1 MRNISYIRR
10 NYYIF
15 LEINTYVCINRC
27 KSKKIRAKWVQVKSQ
42 SVSKSLKVEEIMF
55 ETGTILDNKYQI
67 QAHLGTG
74 GMGEVYRVLDLEQGQ
89 EYALKI
95 LNEMMDEQAVRRRF
109 HREFQVLNR
118 FQHPR
123 LVRTYTWGFAE
134 DRPYFTMEY
143 LPGKT
148 LEKII
153 ADQALLAQFRASH
166 FFDLIQQLAEG
177 LAYIHA
183 QGAVH
188 RDLKPSNIMV
198 LETEE
203 GIETTI
209 LDLGLAKFRHLHS
222 VSITQTGATIGTAE
236 YMSPEQGKGL
246 WVDHRS
252 DLYSLGV
259 ILYEMLMGVPPFSG
273 QNPVSV
279 ILKHIREMP
288 PPIDEVNI
296 AVPEQIKQIVLKL
309 LAKGAVDRYQSAEEL
324 MQALPSELVLLED
337 EQRDVHRKVMR
348 PQFVGRESEMKILS
362 AMLKDVQAGKQRMVL
377 ISGEPGVGKSRLAEE
392 LLGDALIHD
401 FLCLKGAG
409 REEGGQIYGA
419 LIDAFQGTTDLVAGL
434 PDSVETDKFSVME
447 HWLQLLK
454 RMRQKQ
460 PIVLC
465 LEDIQWLDELTLE
478 FLQYVLR
485 DPEPC
490 PFLLCLTCRW
500 SNLEPLSEEIENFIH
515 SNEFA
520 EATQMPLKN
529 LPQEEV
535 GYLAS
540 SMLGERSIPPDALQ
554 ALFRETGGQ
563 PLFVVEAIRT
573 LVNADVVRQDVSGTW
588 QWGEFPETLLSDD
601 ISEVLYRR
609 IATLPAVQQRVLEYA
624 CVFLS
629 DFSFQLLAAVWRG
642 DELELLGVLDDL
654 IAEGLLA
661 PCGEDED
668 QYRFSQD
675 LCRRAIYDRLQNVK
689 RRLLHREIG
698 SALEKMEDAEEL
710 MEELADHF
718 AAAEEQNKAVK
729 YMRLSGRKAL
739 EAQAYRQAL
748 RRFEAVRDWTA
759 DDVFESQADA
769 IDFLCDYADVLRNC
783 SEYDC
788 ALKFL
793 DEANALLPADR
804 KDLKA
809 RIFNDQGEIHSVLQH
824 GEIAEEYMLEALQL
838 YRETGDFDGEIQA
851 LSSLSY
857 LCDVSERHK
866 DAADYVRQYI
876 EKQRKRDTDAHNQT
890 DVQRSEGQL
899 ALIEFRFEIAR
910 VHLEEV
916 LRTSQQVGFEHHR
929 MGILNL
935 LQRVYFYL
943 GECDRAEAVCNE
955 AIGEWQ
961 KRGVIYWEAANFLWL
976 GELAMERGDFAEA
989 LEYAE
994 ISAERFLETPRKD
1007 YVYRAYA
1014 IAATATARMGDDET
1028 ALEWAEKASEGVQQT
1043 SGMYTGILPLVYCG
1057 IGVAL
1062 AKAGRITEAE
1072 ETFEQAIECRRES
1085 KGDHWARA
1093 LLMAGEFYLERGD
1106 MTKSQAH
1113 LEEAKQAFGEMEMSY
1128 FQEKTQVLLDQLSR
1142 DEDGQGRDIAP
1153 TLHRGEDT
1161 VSSSEVSVGTLSD
1174 DRWNM
1179 LYDMSQELTTEHNV
1193 KVLLD
1198 RTLGNLLAVYSA
1210 ERVLVA
1216 IKNEAPQDFVVD
1228 AARHHNIESD
1238 DAEELSGSIIRRV
1251 IETNEPVL
1259 SLDAQ
1264 TDDRLN
1270 QYQSVIDYNIRSVL
1284 CVPLFHV
1291 KEGVMGALY
1300 VDHRG
1305 IGNAF
1310 SEADQTFL
1318 QAFANLVGVALVNAR
1333 MYEQLEDKAQY
1344 LQREVERQYQLGDLF
1359 GQSDAMQAIYYLI
1372 DRAARSD
1379 VPVLVQGETGTGKEL
1394 AARAIHYNSTRK
1406 DQRFLSQNCAALSP
1420 ELLQS
1425 ELFGHK
1431 KGAFTGATEDHIG
1444 VFETANGGTVF
1455 LDEIADAPPQL
1466 QRSLLRV
1473 LQEGEIRRVGETVD
1487 RSVDVRIIAATNR
1500 DLKQE
1505 VEKGFFREDL
1515 YYRLHVIQIDMPPLR
1530 ERMEDVPLLAEHLLI
1545 RAKEDANKSVGGL
1558 TVGAIRALTSYK
1570 WPGNVRELENEI
1582 RRAVALA
1589 EEEGDITPDLFSE
1602 SIGHA
1607 VSGVF
1612 VEYHLPMQ
1620 ADVHTQAGGRLQ
1632 DRMQEYEKRLIMDAL
1647 EKYEGNIKRTAEEL
1661 GLVRASLYRKMN
1673 RLGLR

>member
-1 MRNISYIRR
+1 
-10 NYYIF
+10 
-15 LEINTYVCINRC
+15 
-27 KSKKIRAKWVQVKSQ
+27 
-42 SVSKSLKVEEIMF
+42 MF
-55 ETGTILDNKYQI
+55 EIGTILDSKYQI

-74 GMGEVYRVLDLEQGQ
+74 GMGEVYRVLDLEQDRVC
-89 EYALKI
+89 ALKI

-109 HREFQVLNR
+109 HREFQALNR

-134 DRPYFTMEY
+134 ERPYFTMEY

-153 ADQALLAQFRASH
+153 ADHVLLEPFRESH
-166 FFDLIQQLAEG
+166 FFDLIQQLVEG
-177 LAYIHA
+177 LAYVHA

-198 LETEE
+198 LETEV

-209 LDLGLAKFRHLHS
+209 LDMGLAKFRHLHS

-259 ILYEMLMGVPPFSG
+259 ILYEMLTGVPPFSG
-273 QNPVSV
+273 QNPISV
-279 ILKHIREMP
+279 IMKHIRESP

-296 AVPEQIKQIVLKL
+296 AVHEQMKQIVLKL

-520 EATQMPLKN
+520 EATQMQLKN
-529 LPQEEV
+529 LPREEV

-573 LVNADVVRQDVSGTW
+573 LVHADVVRQNVSGDW

-609 IATLPAVQQRVLEYA
+609 ITALPAVQQRVLEYA

-629 DFSFQLLAAVWRG
+629 DFSFELLAEVWRG
-642 DELELLGVLDDL
+642 DELELLDVLDDL

-661 PCGEDED
+661 ACGEDED
-668 QYRFSQD
+668 RYRFSQE
-675 LCRRAIYDRLQNVK
+675 LCRRAIYNRMQDVR

-698 SALEKMEDAEEL
+698 NALEQTEDIEEL
-710 MEELADHF
+710 IEELADHF
-718 AAAEEQNKAVK
+718 AAAEERAKAVK
-729 YMRLSGRKAL
+729 YMCLAGKKVL
-739 EAQAYRQAL
+739 EVQAYRQAL
-748 RRFEAVRDWTA
+748 RRFEAVRDWAA
-759 DDVFESQADA
+759 DDIFELPADA

-783 SEYDC
+783 SEYNC
-788 ALKFL
+788 ALKLL

-809 RIFNDQGEIHSVLQH
+809 RILNDQGEIHTVLQH
-824 GEIAEEYMLEALQL
+824 GKIAEEYMLEALQL

-851 LSSLSY
+851 LNSLSY
-857 LCDVSERHK
+857 LCDVSGRHK
-866 DAADYVRQYI
+866 EAADYIRQYI
-876 EKQRKRDTDAHNQT
+876 KKQQKRDADAHNQT
-890 DVQRSEGQL
+890 DVQRYEGQL

-929 MGILNL
+929 IGTLNL
-935 LQRVYFYL
+935 LARVYFYL

-976 GELAMERGDFAEA
+976 GELALERGDFAEA

-994 ISAERFLETPRKD
+994 ISLERYLETPRKD

-1014 IAATATARMGDDET
+1014 IAATAAAKMGDTET
-1028 ALEWAEKASEGVQQT
+1028 ALEWAKKASEGVQQT

-1062 AKAGRITEAE
+1062 AKAGRTVEAE
-1072 ETFEQAIECRRES
+1072 EAFEQAIECRRES

-1093 LLMAGEFYLERGD
+1093 LLMVGEFYLERD
-1106 MTKSQAH
+1106 KMTRAKAH
-1113 LEEAKQAFGEMEMSY
+1113 LEASKQVFEEMEMSY
-1128 FQEKTQVLLDQLSR
+1128 FLEKTQVLLNQSGEPSR
-1142 DEDGQGRDIAP
+1142 NENAA
-1153 TLHRGEDT
+1153 
-1161 VSSSEVSVGTLSD
+1161 SSSAVPVGTLSV
-1174 DRWNM
+1174 DRWNL
-1179 LYDMSQELTTEHNV
+1179 LYDMSQELTIEHDV

-1198 RTLGNLLAVYSA
+1198 RTLGNLLTVYPA
-1210 ERVLVA
+1210 ERVIVA
-1216 IKNEAPQDFVVD
+1216 IKNDTPKDFVVD
-1228 AARHHNIESD
+1228 AVRHYNVESD
-1238 DAEELSGSIIRRV
+1238 DAEALSGGIIRRV

-1259 SLDAQ
+1259 SIDAQ

-1270 QYQSVIDYNIRSVL
+1270 RYQSVIDYNIRSVL

-1291 KEGVMGALY
+1291 KEGVIGALY

-1305 IGNAF
+1305 LGNAF
-1310 SEADQTFL
+1310 SEEDQTFL
-1318 QAFANLVGVALVNAR
+1318 QVFANLVGVALVNAR
-1333 MYEQLEDKAQY
+1333 MYEQLEEKAQY
-1344 LQREVERQYQLGDLF
+1344 LQQEVERRHQLGDLF

-1372 DRAARSD
+1372 ESAAKSD
-1379 VPVLVQGETGTGKEL
+1379 IPVLVQGETGTGKEL

-1431 KGAFTGATEDHIG
+1431 KGAFTGATEDHRGI
-1444 VFETANGGTVF
+1444 FEEANRGTVF
-1455 LDEIADAPPQL
+1455 LDEIGDAPPQL

-1473 LQEGEIRRVGETVD
+1473 LQEGEVRRVGETVD
-1487 RSVDVRIIAATNR
+1487 RAVDVRIIAATNR

-1505 VEKGFFREDL
+1505 VEKGSFREDL

-1545 RAKEDANKSVGGL
+1545 RIKENVNKSVGAL
-1558 TVGAIRALTSYK
+1558 TVGAIRALTSYN

-1582 RRAVALA
+1582 QRAVALA
-1589 EEEGDITPDLFSE
+1589 EEDGAITPDLFSE

-1607 VSGVF
+1607 MSGVF
-1612 VEYHLPMQ
+1612 VEYHLPAR
-1620 ADVHTQAGGRLQ
+1620 ADAHTQAGGRLQ
-1632 DRMQEYEKRLIMDAL
+1632 DCMQEYEKRLIMDAL

>member
-1 MRNISYIRR
+1 M
-10 NYYIF
+10 F
-15 LEINTYVCINRC
+15 
-27 KSKKIRAKWVQVKSQ
+27 KI
-42 SVSKSLKVEEIMF
+42 
-55 ETGTILDNKYQI
+55 GTILDNKYQI

-74 GMGEVYRVLDLEQGQ
+74 GMGEVYRILDLEQDR
-89 EYALKI
+89 ECALKI
-95 LNEMMDEQAVRRRF
+95 LNKMVDQKAVHRRF
-109 HREFQVLNR
+109 HREFQLLNR

-134 DRPYFTMEY
+134 ERPYFTMDY

-153 ADQALLAQFRASH
+153 ADQALLEPFRESH
-166 FFDLIQQLAEG
+166 FFDLIQQLVES
-177 LAYIHA
+177 LAYVHA

-209 LDLGLAKFRHLHS
+209 LDMGLAKFRQLHS

-259 ILYEMLMGVPPFSG
+259 ILYEMLMGTPPFSG
-273 QNPVSV
+273 QNPISV

-288 PPIDEVNI
+288 PPIGEVNI
-296 AVPEQIKQIVLKL
+296 AVPEQMQQIVLRL
-309 LAKGAVDRYQSAEEL
+309 LAKERVDRYQSAGEL
-324 MQALPSELVLLED
+324 VQALNNVAPSELVLPGD
-337 EQRDVHRKVMR
+337 EQRDVPVKVMR
-348 PQFVGRESEMKILS
+348 PQFVGRESEMKTLL
-362 AMLKDVQAGKQRMVL
+362 AMLQDVQAGEQRVVL
-377 ISGEPGVGKSRLAEE
+377 ISGESGVGKTRLVEE

-419 LIDAFQGTTDLVAGL
+419 LIDAFQGTTDLVGG
-434 PDSVETDKFSVME
+434 ETDKFSVME
-447 HWLQLLK
+447 CWLQLLK
-454 RMRQKQ
+454 RLRQKQ

-478 FLQYVLR
+478 FLQYALR

-500 SNLEPLSEEIENFIH
+500 SNLEPLAEEIENFIH
-515 SNEFA
+515 SKEFA
-520 EATQMPLKN
+520 EATQMQLEN
-529 LPQEEV
+529 LSQEEV
-535 GYLAS
+535 GYLAA

-554 ALFRETGGQ
+554 TLFRETGGL
-563 PLFVVEAIRT
+563 PLFVVEAVRT
-573 LVNADVVRQDVSGTW
+573 LVHAGVVQQDVSGDW

-609 IATLPAVQQRVLEYA
+609 ITALSAMQQRVLEYV

-629 DFSFQLLAAVWRG
+629 DFSFVLLAAVWRG
-642 DELELLGVLDDL
+642 DELELLDILDDL

-661 PCGEDED
+661 PCREDED
-668 QYRFSQD
+668 RYQFSQEV
-675 LCRRAIYDRLQNVK
+675 CRRAIYDRIQNVR

-698 SALEKMEDAEEL
+698 NALEKMDDAEEL

-718 AAAEEQNKAVK
+718 AAAEERDKAVK
-729 YMRLSGRKAL
+729 YARMAGKKAL
-739 EAQAYRQAL
+739 EKHAYRQAL
-748 RRFEAVRDWTA
+748 RRFEAVRDWTMNDA
-759 DDVFESQADA
+759 FESQADA

-783 SEYDC
+783 DQHNK
-788 ALKFL
+788 ALELL
-793 DEANALLPADR
+793 DEAQALLPDDR
-804 KDLKA
+804 NDLKA
-809 RIFNDQGEIHSVLQH
+809 RILNREGSIHSVLQH
-824 GEIAEEYMLEALQL
+824 GEIAKEYMLEALQL
-838 YRETGDFDGEIQA
+838 YHDLGDVEGEIQA
-851 LSSLSY
+851 LGGLAY
-857 LCDVSERHK
+857 LCDVSGRHEE
-866 DAADYVRQYI
+866 AIAYMRREI
-876 EKQRKRDTDAHNQT
+876 EKYTTLGEAQNKAVLQRR
-890 DVQRSEGQL
+890 EGL
-899 ALIEFRFEIAR
+899 FALVGFRFKIAKA
-910 VHLEEV
+910 HLEPTV
-916 LRTSQQVGFEHHR
+916 KTAQQLGLEYHR
-929 MGILNL
+929 IWALNL

-943 GECDRAEAVCNE
+943 GDLNRAEAVCYE
-955 AIGEWQ
+955 VIGEWQ
-961 KRGVIYWEAANFLWL
+961 KRGVIHLEAVNFLYL
-976 GELAMERGDFAEA
+976 GELALERGDFAEA

-994 ISAERFLETPRKD
+994 ISAERFLETSRKD

-1014 IAATATARMGDDET
+1014 ISATAAARMGDVEP
-1028 ALEWAEKASEGVQQT
+1028 AMEWAERASEGTQQI

-1062 AKAGRITEAE
+1062 AKAGRINEAE
-1072 ETFEQAIECRRES
+1072 EVFEQAIECRRES

-1093 LLMAGEFYLERGD
+1093 LLMAGEFYLERDD
-1106 MTKSQAH
+1106 MTKAQEY
-1113 LEEAKQAFGEMEMSY
+1113 LEAAKQAFEEMEMSY
-1128 FQEKTQVLLDQLSR
+1128 FLRRTQMLFSQLSH
-1142 DEDGQGRDIAP
+1142 DEDGRGRDAVP
-1153 TLHRGEDT
+1153 MFQSGESSRGEDLPAIVQAGAASISEISVDT
-1161 VSSSEVSVGTLSD
+1161 LSVDRLRLLYEVS
-1174 DRWNM
+1174 R
-1179 LYDMSQELTTEHNV
+1179 ELTTERDL

-1198 RTLGNLLAVYSA
+1198 RVLGNLLTVYPAA

-1216 IKNEAPQDFVVD
+1216 IKNEASQGFVVD
-1228 AARHHNIESD
+1228 AIRHHNVEAD
-1238 DAEELSGSIIRRV
+1238 DLEELSGGIIRRV

-1259 SLDAQ
+1259 SMDAQ

-1270 QYQSVIDYNIRSVL
+1270 WYQSVIDYHIRSVL
-1284 CVPLFHV
+1284 CVSLFHV
-1291 KEGVMGALY
+1291 EEGVIGALY

-1305 IGNAF
+1305 MDNAF
-1310 SEADQTFL
+1310 SDEDQTFL
-1318 QAFANLVGVALVNAR
+1318 QAFANLVSVALVNAR
-1333 MYEQLEDKAQY
+1333 MHEQLEEKAQY
-1344 LQREVERQYQLGDLF
+1344 LQQEVERRYQLGDLF
-1359 GQSDAMQAIYYLI
+1359 GQSDAMQMVYQFIE
-1372 DRAARSD
+1372 RAAKSD
-1379 VPVLVQGETGTGKEL
+1379 IPVLVQGETGTGKEL
-1394 AARAIHYNSTRK
+1394 AARAIHYNSIRK
-1406 DQRFLSQNCAALSP
+1406 DQRFLSENCAALSP

-1431 KGAFTGATEDHIG
+1431 KGAFTGANEDHKGI
-1444 VFETANGGTVF
+1444 FEVANGGTVF
-1455 LDEIADAPPQL
+1455 LDEIGDAPPQL

-1473 LQEGEIRRVGETVD
+1473 LQEGEVRRVGETVD
-1487 RSVDVRIIAATNR
+1487 RAVDVRIIAATNR
-1500 DLKQE
+1500 DLKKE
-1505 VEKGFFREDL
+1505 VENGSFREDL

-1530 ERMEDVPLLAEHLLI
+1530 EHLEDVPLLAEHLLI
-1545 RAKEDANKSVGGL
+1545 RAKEESNKSVGGL
-1558 TVGAIRALTSYK
+1558 TVGAIRALTSYD

-1602 SIGHA
+1602 AVGHA
-1607 VSGVF
+1607 VSGVS
-1612 VEYHLPMQ
+1612 VEYQ
-1620 ADVHTQAGGRLQ
+1620 GRLK